1 MKLTSSLKVF
11 FSASILTRMTVV
23 RDFAFKRKIISY
35 EFKFTN
41 IGINGIFSD
50 DVYW

>member
-1 MKLTSSLKVF
+1 
-11 FSASILTRMTVV
+11 MTIV

-35 EFKFTN
+35 EFKFTD

>member
-1 MKLTSSLKVF
+1 
-11 FSASILTRMTVV
+11 MTVV

-50 DVYW
+50 DVDW